1 MRLERSTVLLLAAST
16 LSLLFATLAVNY
28 GDSMKSF
35 WHLILS
41 YFTFEASGVGV
52 YFPSIGTLVLVL
64 RYVVPIRFSWIR
76 YHGIIWC
83 SIEHLGRYYIFASA
97 RIQKDER
104 FGRCYRRVALGLATV
119 CMAWLDLTERRLET
133 KRLASERFKTAI
145 QKTKLWKSA
154 AKRFVRVSDDKGLV
168 LVVMRVAKKF
178 DSKET
183 ILSVAS
189 CNVVPIFSVAAQNPF
204 IISCTIIAIT
214 ITTYYLHSFFAS
226 AAASLFSNIMRHS
239 ICLV

>member
-1 MRLERSTVLLLAAST
+1 
-16 LSLLFATLAVNY
+16 
-28 GDSMKSF
+28 
-35 WHLILS
+35 
-41 YFTFEASGVGV
+41 
-52 YFPSIGTLVLVL
+52 
-64 RYVVPIRFSWIR
+64 
-76 YHGIIWC
+76 
-83 SIEHLGRYYIFASA
+83 
-97 RIQKDER
+97 
-104 FGRCYRRVALGLATV
+104 LGLATV
-119 CMAWLDLTERRLET
+119 CMAWLDFTERRLET

-168 LVVMRVAKKF
+168 LVVVMRVAEKF

-214 ITTYYLHSFFAS
+214 ITYYLHSFFAS